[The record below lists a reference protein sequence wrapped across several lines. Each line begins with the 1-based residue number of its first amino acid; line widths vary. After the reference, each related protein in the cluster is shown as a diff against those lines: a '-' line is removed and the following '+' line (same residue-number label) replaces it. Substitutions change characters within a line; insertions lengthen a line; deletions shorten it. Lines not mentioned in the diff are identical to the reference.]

1 MGLGIG
7 CRGPP
12 AMVLL
17 QALERVLIPSTWSGV
32 CGFVRVRVRVRARDR
47 DKVWAKARVRAWA
60 S

>member
-1 MGLGIG
+1 
-7 CRGPP
+7 
-12 AMVLL
+12 MVLL